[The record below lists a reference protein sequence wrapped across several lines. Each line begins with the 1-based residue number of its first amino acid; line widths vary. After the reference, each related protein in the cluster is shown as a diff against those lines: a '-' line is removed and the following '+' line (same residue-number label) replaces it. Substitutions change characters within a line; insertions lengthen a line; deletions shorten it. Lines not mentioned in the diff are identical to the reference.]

1 MKVKGLYLQLNC
13 LTKFNM
19 QKEIK
24 VAVVEDDENLRFLVV
39 HRLETEG
46 YKVVEASDGEA
57 AETLIMSEKPDIVLL
72 DWMLPNKQGSE
83 VCQNVREQGFNNII
97 IMMTAKAQDIDKID
111 AYSFGVSDYVT
122 KPFNMDVLV
131 ALIDNKVKFVINNEK
146 SEVYKFG
153 NMEHHPNTHSLLR
166 DGKKIEL
173 TILENRILLYFLKNA
188 NTVIN
193 RDELMMVV
201 WGYNSD
207 VNTRTLDMHIVRLRK
222 KIENNPD
229 RPHFMQTVRGVGY
242 KFVSE

>member
-1 MKVKGLYLQLNC
+1 MS
-13 LTKFNM
+13 
-19 QKEIK
+19 KEIK
-24 VAVVEDDENLRFLVV
+24 VAVIEDDENLRFLVV
-39 HRLETEG
+39 HRLNTEG
-46 YKVVEASDGEA
+46 YKVVEAADGET
-57 AETLIMSEKPDIVLL
+57 AEELIMAEQPDIVLL

-83 VCQNVREQGFNNII
+83 VCQNVRKLGFNNLI

-146 SEVYKFG
+146 SEVYRFG
-153 NMEHHPNTHSLLR
+153 NMEHHPNTHSLMR

-173 TILENRILLYFLKNA
+173 TILENRILLYFLKNV

-242 KFVSE
+242 KFVAE

>member
-1 MKVKGLYLQLNC
+1 
-13 LTKFNM
+13 M

-24 VAVVEDDENLRFLVV
+24 IAVIEDDENLRFLVV
-39 HRLETEG
+39 HRLQTEG
-46 YKVVEASDGEA
+46 YTVVEAADGKLA
-57 AETLIMSEKPDIVLL
+57 KDLIMTEQPDIVLL
-72 DWMLPNKQGSE
+72 DWMLPSIQGSE
-83 VCQNVREQGFNNII
+83 VCQSVRKLGFNNLI

-111 AYSFGVSDYVT
+111 AYNFGVSDYVT

-146 SEVYKFG
+146 SEIYKFG
-153 NMEHHPNTHSLLR
+153 NMEHHPNIHSLLR

-188 NTVIN
+188 NSVIN

-242 KFVSE
+242 KFVVE

>member
-1 MKVKGLYLQLNC
+1 MS
-13 LTKFNM
+13 
-19 QKEIK
+19 KEIK
-24 VAVVEDDENLRFLVV
+24 VAVIEDDENLRFLVV
-39 HRLETEG
+39 HRLKTEG
-46 YKVVEASDGEA
+46 YKVIEASEGQA
-57 AETLIMSEKPDIVLL
+57 AEELIMTEQPDIVLL
-72 DWMLPNKQGSE
+72 DWMLPNKPGSE
-83 VCQNVREQGFNNII
+83 VCQNVRKLGFNNII
-97 IMMTAKAQDIDKID
+97 VMMTAKAQDVDKIN

-146 SEVYKFG
+146 SEVYRFG
-153 NMEHHPNTHSLLR
+153 NMEHHPNTHSLMR

-242 KFVSE
+242 KFVAE